1 MKAHSLIGRIDI
13 GLMRDAFK
21 AVKRNRGAAGVDKVS
36 IRMYQANLMDNLHA
50 LMREL
55 KNGSFEPLPLRRVY
69 IPKNRD
75 QSEFRGLGIPTV
87 ASYCTSFNGLLGS
100 VGF

>member
-1 MKAHSLIGRIDI
+1 
-13 GLMRDAFK
+13 
-21 AVKRNRGAAGVDKVS
+21 
-36 IRMYQANLMDNLHA
+36 MDNLHA

-55 KNGSFEPLPLRRVY
+55 KDGSYEPLPLRRVY

-75 QSEFRGLGIPTV
+75 KTEFRPLGIPTV
-87 ASYCTSFNGLLGS
+87 DSYCTSFNGLLGS

>member
-1 MKAHSLIGRIDI
+1 
-13 GLMRDAFK
+13 MRDAFK

-36 IRMYQANLMDNLHA
+36 IQMFGANLMDNLHA

-55 KNGSFEPLPLRRVY
+55 KNGSYEPLPLRRVY

-75 QSEFRGLGIPTV
+75 ETEFRGLGIPTV